1 MSSPLECCLFGP
13 QHSEMVAALETRPS
27 CARLG
32 QPGAAVPTQP
42 LVPVPTRAGAV
53 MEVTIFC
60 EIRIPI
66 SGSADVAM
74 IMKMLSELQRLLQ

>member
-1 MSSPLECCLFGP
+1 MSSPLECCPFGP

-42 LVPVPTRAGAV
+42 LDGRGARPH
-53 MEVTIFC
+53 TGWGGDGGHGF
-60 EIRIPI
+60 
-66 SGSADVAM
+66 
-74 IMKMLSELQRLLQ
+74 L